1 MPPGHELVDVENAR
15 QLTVERVRFG
25 GVRHLDPR
33 YALVDLTEWRASA
46 VPAPATEDQRC
57 LDLLLRTP
65 ALLSPD
71 AKAAD
76 LERAI
81 SSIFPSNK
89 TERQSL
95 IRILGY
101 AGVLEARSH
110 PSFFDF
116 YILPDSRELPRQ
128 RFADWGY
135 PIIWWRARDGVRY
148 DAAAFWFAETSFW
161 RAS

>member
-1 MPPGHELVDVENAR
+1 MPPGHESLEAESASHFP
-15 QLTVERVRFG
+15 VERSRYG

-33 YALVDLTEWRASA
+33 YALFDLAEWRRSS
-46 VPAPATEDQRC
+46 VPSPTTEDERC

-65 ALLSPD
+65 ALLSAD

-81 SSIFPSNK
+81 QSVVPSNRA
-89 TERQSL
+89 ERQTL

-101 AGVLEARSH
+101 AGVLEARAY
-110 PSFFDF
+110 PSFFTS
-116 YILPDSRELPRQ
+116 YVLPDSRELPQQ

-135 PIIWWRARDGVRY
+135 PIIWWRAHDGVRPE
-148 DAAAFWFAETSFW
+148 AADFWFGSRS